1 MFAKANHPFLISLK
15 ARMAIAV
22 AIEVLV
28 VLALLL
34 HNSEMWFGRYISISE
49 QSAFVGLVTVIVFA
63 YLLRMRLRILKEARG
78 SFLAAMKETRDSF
91 LAAIGQERAS
101 IDTAFAEIESVIAMA
116 QTTLTSLGE
125 KAFVEALKR
134 TELVSEVALQHDEA
148 TRPDGFELAYQVL
161 VAIDCIRFSI
171 KLTEQSGEE
180 PNDLRQANLREEASF
195 HLLDAL
201 DRLQSAEANF
211 QEQFR
216 PQLPNSLEG
225 RFRNRSSAVH

>member
-34 HNSEMWFGRYISISE
+34 HNSEMWFGRYISINE
-49 QSAFVGLVTVIVFA
+49 QSAFVGLVTVTVFA
-63 YLLRMRLRILKEARG
+63 YLLRMRFRILKEARG
-78 SFLAAMKETRDSF
+78 SFLAAMKEARDSF

-101 IDTAFAEIESVIAMA
+101 IDTAFAEMESVIAKA

-125 KAFVEALKR
+125 NAFAEALKT
-134 TELVSEVALQHDEA
+134 TELVSEIALQHDEA

-180 PNDLRQANLREEASF
+180 PNYLRQVNLREEASF

-201 DRLQSAEANF
+201 DRLQSAESNF
-211 QEQFR
+211 QEKVR
-216 PQLPNSLEG
+216 PHLPNNLEG
-225 RFRNRSSAVH
+225 RFRNRSSAIH

>member
-1 MFAKANHPFLISLK
+1 MV
-15 ARMAIAV
+15 IAV

-34 HNSEMWFGRYISISE
+34 HNSEMWFGRYISINE
-49 QSAFVGLVTVIVFA
+49 QPAFVGLVTVTVFA
-63 YLLRMRLRILKEARG
+63 YLLRMRFRILKEARG
-78 SFLAAMKETRDSF
+78 SFLAAMKEARDSF

-101 IDTAFAEIESVIAMA
+101 INTAFAEMESVIAKA

-125 KAFVEALKR
+125 NAFAEALKT
-134 TELVSEVALQHDEA
+134 TELVSEIALQHDEA

-180 PNDLRQANLREEASF
+180 PNYPRRVNLREEASF

-211 QEQFR
+211 QEKVR
-216 PQLPNSLEG
+216 PQLPNNLEG
-225 RFRNRSSAVH
+225 RFRNRSSAIH

>member
-1 MFAKANHPFLISLK
+1 MFAKENHPFLTSLK

-22 AIEVLV
+22 AIEVV
-28 VLALLL
+28 VVFALLL

-101 IDTAFAEIESVIAMA
+101 IDTAFAEIESVIGKA

-125 KAFVEALKR
+125 KAFAEALKT

-148 TRPDGFELAYQVL
+148 TRPNGFELAYQVL

-171 KLTEQSGEE
+171 KLTEQSG
-180 PNDLRQANLREEASF
+180 
-195 HLLDAL
+195 
-201 DRLQSAEANF
+201 
-211 QEQFR
+211 
-216 PQLPNSLEG
+216 
-225 RFRNRSSAVH
+225 

>member
-1 MFAKANHPFLISLK
+1 MFAKENHPFWTSLK
-15 ARMAIAV
+15 PHTAIAV
-22 AIEVLV
+22 AIEVVV

-34 HNSEMWFGRYISISE
+34 HNSEMWFGRYISINE
-49 QSAFVGLVTVIVFA
+49 QSAFVGLVTVTVFA
-63 YLLRMRLRILKEARG
+63 YLLRMRFRILKEARG
-78 SFLAAMKETRDSF
+78 SFLAAMKEARDSF

-101 IDTAFAEIESVIAMA
+101 IDTAFAEMESVIAKA

-125 KAFVEALKR
+125 NAFAEALKT
-134 TELVSEVALQHDEA
+134 TELVSEIALQHDEA

>member
-1 MFAKANHPFLISLK
+1 LYSLCCFTT
-15 ARMAIAV
+15 AR
-22 AIEVLV
+22 
-28 VLALLL
+28 
-34 HNSEMWFGRYISISE
+34 WFGRYISINE
-49 QSAFVGLVTVIVFA
+49 QSAFVGLVTVTVFA
-63 YLLRMRLRILKEARG
+63 YLLRMRFRILKEARV
-78 SFLAAMKETRDSF
+78 SFLAAMKEARDSF
-91 LAAIGQERAS
+91 LTAIGQERAS
-101 IDTAFAEIESVIAMA
+101 IDTAFAEMESVIAKA

-216 PQLPNSLEG
+216 PQLPNNLEG

>member
-34 HNSEMWFGRYISISE
+34 HNSEMWFGRYISINE

-78 SFLAAMKETRDSF
+78 SFLAAMKEARDSF

-101 IDTAFAEIESVIAMA
+101 INTAFAEMESVIAKA

-125 KAFVEALKR
+125 KAFVEALKT